1 MSPDLPDESSPAG
14 LTPDELRVHFARADK
29 ALTPMRPPLAQIEA
43 QAHDRRRAKRARW
56 TGFTAALTA
65 AAAVVAIV
73 AFAGSARH
81 TARPVLATN
90 STTFA
95 PTRLPSPSPS
105 ASASASPS
113 ASPGSTPSPSATAA
127 ASADVSASATPSASS
142 SGLALLSPS
151 PGGNPFVDEVW
162 GTNAVPFKSPTRPS
176 YAGVQLFGRAL
187 AGGGAILVPAGW
199 VYADESY
206 PSDHTNVIF
215 YDPANPAA
223 RIEIDYFG
231 CAACLLSGTTG
242 SAPLDARM
250 VLPPDTASFYLYRN
264 GLSAGFRESDADG
277 YAVNGVASILGSA
290 NKPEGYIE
298 DRVSLPAT
306 DNAIA
311 TQILNSFVDGTSTPS
326 PS

>member
-95 PTRLPSPSPS
+95 PTRLASPSPS
-105 ASASASPS
+105 ASASPSPS
-113 ASPGSTPSPSATAA
+113 APASTPSPTAGGSARL
-127 ASADVSASATPSASS
+127 SATPTPIATS
-142 SGLALLSPS
+142 SGLVQVSPS

-162 GTNAVPFKSPTRPS
+162 GSNAVPFTSPTRPS
-176 YAGVQLFGRAL
+176 YAGARLFGRAL

-199 VYADESY
+199 VYADESI
-206 PSDHTNVIF
+206 PSDHSDVIF

-223 RIEIDYFG
+223 RIEVMYSFCAG
-231 CAACLLSGTTG
+231 CVLSGP
-242 SAPLDARM
+242 A
-250 VLPPDTASFYLYRN
+250 AS
-264 GLSAGFRESDADG
+264 G
-277 YAVNGVASILGSA
+277 
-290 NKPEGYIE
+290 P
-298 DRVSLPAT
+298 
-306 DNAIA
+306 
-311 TQILNSFVDGTSTPS
+311 
-326 PS
+326 